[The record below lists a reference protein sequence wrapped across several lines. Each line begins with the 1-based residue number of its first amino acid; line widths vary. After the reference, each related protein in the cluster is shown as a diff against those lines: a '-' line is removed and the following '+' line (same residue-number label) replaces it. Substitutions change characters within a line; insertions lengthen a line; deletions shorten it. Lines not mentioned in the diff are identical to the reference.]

1 MRCGVWLLPLPAPVL
16 TWIMLSSSL
25 HLTLPSCLL
34 LKERN
39 LTRLCHAC
47 PQWDVA
53 KAAVKSF
60 DLQGKTVGSLG
71 GGAIATHVM
80 RRLKVRVSPG
90 LAPLPCCCACCS
102 RAPRCRGA

>member
-1 MRCGVWLLPLPAPVL
+1 MSVSVYSR
-16 TWIMLSSSL
+16 S
-25 HLTLPSCLL
+25 PS
-34 LKERN
+34 
-39 LTRLCHAC
+39 TVH

-80 RRLKVRVSPG
+80 RRLKVRAASRNQARCVWVSVLLLVPQMHAG
-90 LAPLPCCCACCS
+90 
-102 RAPRCRGA
+102 